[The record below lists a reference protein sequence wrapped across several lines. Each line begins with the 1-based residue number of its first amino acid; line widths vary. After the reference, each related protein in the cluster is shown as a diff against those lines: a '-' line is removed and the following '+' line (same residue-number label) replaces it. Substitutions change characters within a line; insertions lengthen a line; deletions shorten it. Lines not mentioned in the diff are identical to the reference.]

1 MENPTTTK
9 PVDEQDRTTVQRFSL
24 RDRHASALARLMD
37 TRCDLRGAYA
47 FADMVDDS
55 LRWSA

>member
-1 MENPTTTK
+1 MENTT
-9 PVDEQDRTTVQRFSL
+9 PIEPIALDHTTLQRFSL
-24 RDRHASALARLMD
+24 RDRHASALAKLMEERD
-37 TRCDLRGAYA
+37 DLRGAYA

>member
-1 MENPTTTK
+1 MENPT
-9 PVDEQDRTTVQRFSL
+9 PIDQVELDRTTLQRFSL
-24 RDRHASALARLMD
+24 RDRHASALAKLMEERD
-37 TRCDLRGAYA
+37 DLRGAYA

>member
-1 MENPTTTK
+1 MEDTT
-9 PVDEQDRTTVQRFSL
+9 PIDHVALERTTSQRFSL
-24 RDRHASALARLMD
+24 RDRHASSLAKLMEE
-37 TRCDLRGAYA
+37 RADLRGTYA

>member
-1 MENPTTTK
+1 MENPT
-9 PVDEQDRTTVQRFSL
+9 PAADIDQRRADLKS
-24 RDRHASALARLMD
+24 RHSQALARLLAERD
-37 TRCDLRGAYA
+37 DLRGVTG

>member
-1 MENPTTTK
+1 MENTTPIE
-9 PVDEQDRTTVQRFSL
+9 PVGLDRTTLQRFSL
-24 RDRHASALARLMD
+24 RDRHASALAKLMEERD
-37 TRCDLRGAYA
+37 DLRGTYA